1 MVSTMTMTDDKTTD
15 APPDPE
21 SFAALF
27 EEESLRHVVKE
38 GDIVKGKVIHIGKDH
53 VVVDIGYKSEGTI
66 PLYEFTQ
73 ADGTV
78 GIKEGD
84 EIDVFLE
91 SREDENGL
99 CVLSKEKADRLKVWD
114 EISGA
119 CERDELIEGTISAR
133 VKGGLSVTIRGGV
146 KAFLPGSQVD
156 LRPVRNLDAFI
167 GKAHRFKV
175 IKFNKKRGNIVLS
188 RRVLL
193 EKERAEMKEQTLE
206 KLKEGQIVE
215 GIVKNLTEYGAFIDL
230 GGIDGLLHITD
241 MSWGRIT
248 HPSEMFQVGDH
259 VRVKV
264 LKFNAETERVSLG
277 LKQISEDPWTHAQEK
292 YPPGTVVRGKVVSL
306 KDYGAFIEL
315 EQGIEGLVHISE
327 MSWTRRV
334 KHPSKVVAVGDT
346 VEAVVLDIDPRQN
359 RISLGMKQLEPNPF
373 ASLKEKYP
381 PGTVVKGVVRNIA
394 DFGIFVEIE
403 EGIDGLVHVS
413 DLSWTQR
420 VKHPSELYQKGD
432 EVESVVLNIDFDGE
446 KPKVSLGIKQL
457 VPDPWD
463 RIPYDYPPG
472 KIVEAKV
479 IKVLDFGAFVEIE
492 KGVEGLIH
500 VSEFSDERVEDPKA
514 FVKSGQILKAEII
527 GVDTAERKDRPVV
540 PRRAAGRGVGRRAGL
555 HGRRADGD
563 AGRRHARQA
572 RAPHGPKP
580 KGQGRQERQGRVDP
594 RSPTPTSTVI
604 MSPEEERPA
613 IGGEP
618 PGAQAAPSASSAEV
632 ARAARV
638 PLPASRTISW
648 LRQFAKLWGFAL
660 FCIFV
665 VYVFREVALPFL
677 FAILVAYILAPLVE
691 RLGRLRLGGRPF
703 PRALAVILLYVN
715 ILAALGLFIG
725 YFIPKLSGDFAR
737 LFREAPALFSRL
749 NNEYLPRAG
758 AWVDKRFGP
767 ESEDDEPAE
776 LDSPTPRPPR
786 DALHGIIVEPL
797 PDGRYRS
804 ICGASPSRYSRRAAA
819 GTSSRRHTR
828 TRPRR
833 SRVANGSAR
842 SRSGSRSA

>member
-1 MVSTMTMTDDKTTD
+1 MFVERTSGRKVEEYRMVSMATQDNNQE
-15 APPDPE
+15 E

-27 EEESLRHVVKE
+27 EESLKHEDVKE
-38 GDIVKGKVIHIGKDH
+38 GDIVKGRVIHVGKDH

-78 GIKEGD
+78 SVKEND

-91 SREDENGL
+91 SRENEDGL

-167 GKAHRFKV
+167 GKQHRFKV

-193 EKERAEMKEQTLE
+193 EKERAELKEMTLE

-241 MSWGRIT
+241 MSWGRVT
-248 HPSEMFQVGDH
+248 HPSELFQVGDH

-264 LKFNAETERVSLG
+264 LKFNVDTERVSLG
-277 LKQISEDPWTHAQEK
+277 LKQISEDPWTHAQTK

-315 EQGIEGLVHISE
+315 EEGIEGLVHISE

-359 RISLGMKQLEPNPF
+359 RISLGIKQLEPNPF

-403 EGIDGLVHVS
+403 EG
-413 DLSWTQR
+413 
-420 VKHPSELYQKGD
+420 
-432 EVESVVLNIDFDGE
+432 
-446 KPKVSLGIKQL
+446 
-457 VPDPWD
+457 
-463 RIPYDYPPG
+463 
-472 KIVEAKV
+472 
-479 IKVLDFGAFVEIE
+479 
-492 KGVEGLIH
+492 VEGLIH
-500 VSEFSDERVEDPKA
+500 VSEFSEDRVEDAKT
-514 FVKSGQILKAEII
+514 FVKPGQTLKAEVIA
-527 GVDTAERKDRPVV
+527 VDTAERKI
-540 PRRAAGRGVGRRAGL
+540 GLSFRGA
-555 HGRRADGD
+555 
-563 AGRRHARQA
+563 A
-572 RAPHGPKP
+572 RAEELADA
-580 KGQGRQERQGRVDP
+580 QGFSGGV
-594 RSPTPTSTVI
+594 PTAT
-604 MSPEEERPA
+604 
-613 IGGEP
+613 
-618 PGAQAAPSASSAEV
+618 
-632 ARAARV
+632 
-638 PLPASRTISW
+638 
-648 LRQFAKLWGFAL
+648 
-660 FCIFV
+660 
-665 VYVFREVALPFL
+665 
-677 FAILVAYILAPLVE
+677 
-691 RLGRLRLGGRPF
+691 LGDVMRDK
-703 PRALAVILLYVN
+703 
-715 ILAALGLFIG
+715 LAALTG
-725 YFIPKLSGDFAR
+725 KTAEDSG
-737 LFREAPALFSRL
+737 EKQGQGK
-749 NNEYLPRAG
+749 NKKG
-758 AWVDKRFGP
+758 KG
-767 ESEDDEPAE
+767 
-776 LDSPTPRPPR
+776 
-786 DALHGIIVEPL
+786 
-797 PDGRYRS
+797 
-804 ICGASPSRYSRRAAA
+804 
-819 GTSSRRHTR
+819 
-828 TRPRR
+828 
-833 SRVANGSAR
+833 
-842 SRSGSRSA
+842 

>member
-1 MVSTMTMTDDKTTD
+1 MPPVCTRQRIFMNLMSTN
-15 APPDPE
+15 APSDGEE

-27 EEESLRHVVKE
+27 EESLKREDLKE
-38 GDIVKGKVIHIGKDH
+38 GDIVKGKVIGLGNENVI
-53 VVVDIGYKSEGTI
+53 VDIGYKSEGAI
-66 PLYEFTQ
+66 PIHEFV
-73 ADGTV
+73 DGEGKV
-78 GIKEGD
+78 NVKVGD
-84 EIDVFLE
+84 EVDVFLE
-91 SREDENGL
+91 SREDEDGL

-114 EISGA
+114 EISAA

-156 LRPVRNLDAFI
+156 LRPVRNLDAYI

-193 EKERAEMKEQTLE
+193 EKERAELKEQTLD

-241 MSWGRIT
+241 MSWGRVT
-248 HPSEMFQVGDH
+248 HPSELFQVGDH

-264 LKFNAETERVSLG
+264 LKFNSETERVSLG
-277 LKQISEDPWTHAQEK
+277 LKQMMEDPWTHAQEK

-315 EQGIEGLVHISE
+315 EQGIEGLIHVSE

-334 KHPSKVVAVGDT
+334 KHPSKVLAIGDT

-403 EGIDGLVHVS
+403 EGIDGLVHIS

-432 EVESVVLNIDFDGE
+432 EVEAVVLNIEFDGE

-463 RIPYDYPPG
+463 RIPYDYPIG
-472 KIVEAKV
+472 RIVEAKV

-500 VSEFSDERVEDPKA
+500 VSEFSDQRVEDPKN
-514 FVKSGQILKAEII
+514 FVKPGQALKAEII
-527 GVDTAERKDRPVV
+527 SVDTAERKI
-540 PRRAAGRGVGRRAGL
+540 GLSFRGA
-555 HGRRADGD
+555 
-563 AGRRHARQA
+563 A
-572 RAPHGPKP
+572 RA
-580 KGQGRQERQGRVDP
+580 E
-594 RSPTPTSTVI
+594 
-604 MSPEEERPA
+604 
-613 IGGEP
+613 
-618 PGAQAAPSASSAEV
+618 EV
-632 ARAARV
+632 ADA
-638 PLPASRTISW
+638 
-648 LRQFAKLWGFAL
+648 QGFSGGAPTATL
-660 FCIFV
+660 GDV
-665 VYVFREVALPFL
+665 MREK
-677 FAILVAYILAPLVE
+677 
-691 RLGRLRLGGRPF
+691 
-703 PRALAVILLYVN
+703 
-715 ILAALGLFIG
+715 LAAITT
-725 YFIPKLSGDFAR
+725 K
-737 LFREAPALFSRL
+737 
-749 NNEYLPRAG
+749 
-758 AWVDKRFGP
+758 KKK
-767 ESEDDEPAE
+767 DEE
-776 LDSPTPRPPR
+776 
-786 DALHGIIVEPL
+786 
-797 PDGRYRS
+797 
-804 ICGASPSRYSRRAAA
+804 
-819 GTSSRRHTR
+819 
-828 TRPRR
+828 
-833 SRVANGSAR
+833 
-842 SRSGSRSA
+842 